1 MDNGFLTN
9 ELIEIE
15 PPGNISL
22 SSKENL
28 VIIISTLQLTS
39 LLYSPV
45 KDKNSKLATST
56 KEQLEV
62 WHNHYKKLVS
72 SHSDI
77 NSALIEWSNKF
88 SNGTI
93 RYTRHNEWDINQ
105 DISIEEIKEAILATP
120 NYKASGPDGI
130 PIEFYIALIP
140 PDEENS
146 VK

>member
-1 MDNGFLTN
+1 M
-9 ELIEIE
+9 IK
-15 PPGNISL
+15 L
-22 SSKENL
+22 S
-28 VIIISTLQLTS
+28 
-39 LLYSPV
+39 
-45 KDKNSKLATST
+45 TST

-62 WHNHYKKLVS
+62 WHNHYKKKLAS

-120 NYKASGPDGI
+120 NYKALGPDGI
-130 PIEFYIALIP
+130 PIEFYNL
-140 PDEENS
+140 
-146 VK
+146 